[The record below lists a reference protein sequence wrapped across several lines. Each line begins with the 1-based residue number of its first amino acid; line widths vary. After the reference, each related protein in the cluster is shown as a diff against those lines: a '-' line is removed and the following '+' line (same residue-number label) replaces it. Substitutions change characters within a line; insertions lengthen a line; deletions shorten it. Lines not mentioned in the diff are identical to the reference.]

1 MQFVYTAG
9 AYKCYRGYEFV
20 NFKPTNIT
28 DKATETLLLLNKEF
42 KKVENEKEVRKEAP
56 KEVLIVPRETI
67 TLKNKGG
74 RPRKVH

>member
-1 MQFVYTAG
+1 MQFIYTKG
-9 AYKCYRGYEFV
+9 NYREYRGYCFL
-20 NFKPTNIT
+20 NGKPTTIT

-42 KKVENEKEVRKEAP
+42 KKVEDEKEVKETP
-56 KEVLIVPRETI
+56 KEVLGTI